1 MDQDYTPAAAT
12 NIEKA
17 WREKLAYV
25 PASELPEIKAKHE
38 MYKRYG
44 RDTSKDSNGQP

>member
-1 MDQDYTPAAAT
+1 MDQNYTPAAAT

-17 WREKLAYV
+17 WREKYAYI

-38 MYKRYG
+38 MYKRFG
-44 RDTSKDSNGQP
+44 RDTSKDDNGQP

>member
-17 WREKLAYV
+17 WREKLAYI

-38 MYKRYG
+38 MYKRFG
-44 RDTSKDSNGQP
+44 RDNSKDSNGQP

>member
-44 RDTSKDSNGQP
+44 RDTSKDSNGQN

>member
-17 WREKLAYV
+17 WREKLNYI
-25 PASELPEIKAKHE
+25 PASEQPEIKARHE

-44 RDTSKDSNGQP
+44 RDTSKDDNGQP